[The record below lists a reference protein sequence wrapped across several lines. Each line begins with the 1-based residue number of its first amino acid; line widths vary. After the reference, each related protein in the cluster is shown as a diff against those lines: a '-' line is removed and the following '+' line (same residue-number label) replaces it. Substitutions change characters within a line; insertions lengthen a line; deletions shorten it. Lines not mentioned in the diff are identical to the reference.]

1 MERGLQ
7 SAFDVACGL
16 KSTLHA
22 FRKKKK
28 LPSMTA
34 KERKQ
39 AKREKKA
46 AKG

>member
-1 MERGLQ
+1 
-7 SAFDVACGL
+7 VACGL

-22 FRKKKK
+22 FRKKK